1 MRHVTVATSARAQPI
16 ASCPLRRSHPPFLR
30 QMSWQARSRVLT
42 FISSFIWV
50 NSASSRIGPA
60 ATGASPAA
68 IAARLRLFGLDAIAA
83 LNARPRRLRAGAL
96 GAHAAGGEGEDK
108 LSQSSR
114 GGTKR
119 ARSGPPAAGR
129 RAAPASALRA
139 CGAPHPAAVTP
150 AAAAS
155 LERPKNGGK
164 FSCTFHVNIP

>member
-1 MRHVTVATSARAQPI
+1 MRHVTVATSACAQPI
-16 ASCPLRRSHPPFLR
+16 AACPLRRSHPPFLR

-96 GAHAAGGEGEDK
+96 GAHAARGEGEDK

-129 RAAPASALRA
+129 RAAPASALRVVWRA
-139 CGAPHPAAVTP
+139 APSRRD
-150 AAAAS
+150 AS
-155 LERPKNGGK
+155 RRRQLRAPKK
-164 FSCTFHVNIP
+164 RRQI